1 MRRLILVVALVGLF
15 ASACS
20 SSSDT
25 GTPPDTGL
33 PDNPDRCE
41 PAPQQVLDYLS
52 TGLVIE
58 DLTMP
63 WGFAVK
69 STDYPDVWIVSTG
82 VEGPNDSDIAT
93 FAIRAGTWP
102 TDYIGTVA
110 VGEFSQTIT
119 NWGEGVDIIVT
130 PATDGVMSAEAC
142 AIARLETGA

>member
-1 MRRLILVVALVGLF
+1 MRRLIVVVALMGLLG
-15 ASACS
+15 SACG

-33 PDNPDRCE
+33 PDSPDRCE
-41 PAPQQVLDYLS
+41 PAPQPVLDYLS
-52 TGLVIE
+52 TGLVIDE
-58 DLTMP
+58 LTMP

-102 TDYIGTVA
+102 TEYFGAVA

-119 NWGEGVDIIVT
+119 NWGENVDIIVT
-130 PATDGVMSAEAC
+130 SATDGVTSAEAC
-142 AIARLETGA
+142 ALARLETGA